1 MKFSIRDLLL
11 VTVIVA
17 LATGWWVDHL
27 RLRKEIEELRKPT
40 VSFGLTPKGTPTP
53 TFEFRRSGDGRK
65 P

>member
-1 MKFSIRDLLL
+1 MKFSIREIML

-27 RLRKEIEELRKPT
+27 RLRKEIDQM
-40 VSFGLTPKGTPTP
+40 FPKSIPLNLNGIPTP
-53 TFEFRRSGDGRK
+53 ALDPQFRRTGDGRK